1 MKKTLLLFFF
11 LMLFKDNI
19 AQVSTQEEIVYDF
32 VQQPPKF
39 PGGQEA
45 LIKFIAQNLTNI
57 KSSSDK
63 YIAPTKIIVQ
73 FIVMKDSSLR
83 DINVIRGGS
92 PEIDSAVS
100 QLFQKMP
107 KWIPAEQNGY
117 LVNAR
122 FILPLNIEYDV
133 EEIEQPEPPS
143 IPEELMIDIDK
154 RVYTVLEQLPSF
166 NGGVEQLNNYIVNN
180 LKCPDLKKDGTMIL
194 RFIVMKD
201 SSIKDI
207 SVIKEISKECSLATI
222 DMVQNM
228 PKWIPGKQ
236 NNIDVN
242 ALCQLKIA
250 FISTQDSSNNQRFA
264 ELSIDG
270 FRFPGGLTSM
280 YKFINENLLYPAYVF
295 ESGKEQEVVV
305 RFNILKNGKLSA
317 IRIHKSTC
325 VICNKY
331 AIDVVTKMP
340 NWLSTKEPNTQGE
353 ITITFKVDEATK
365 FLKTTNHQII
375 YE

>member
-19 AQVSTQEEIVYDF
+19 AQVSTQENIVYDF

-83 DINVIRGGS
+83 DIKVIKGGS

-122 FILPLNIEYDV
+122 FVLPLYIKYDI

-143 IPEELMIDIDK
+143 IPEEIEHKDVV
-154 RVYTVLEQLPSF
+154 VYEMVVKKASF
-166 NGGVEQLNNYIVNN
+166 PGGVEAMNTFIEKNLTYPESLFENRNNEEVI
-180 LKCPDLKKDGTMIL
+180 I
-194 RFIVMKD
+194 IMK
-201 SSIKDI
+201 IKDDGSI
-207 SVIKEISKECSLATI
+207 FDIQIKNSTNILCNKPALEV
-222 DMVQNM
+222 VQKM
-228 PKWIPGKQ
+228 PKWNPAI
-236 NNIDVN
+236 N
-242 ALCQLKIA
+242 LKGEQKA
-250 FISTQDSSNNQRFA
+250 
-264 ELSIDG
+264 
-270 FRFPGGLTSM
+270 M
-280 YKFINENLLYPAYVF
+280 VVF
-295 ESGKEQEVVV
+295 VKIIFTPDKKTEKMK
-305 RFNILKNGKLSA
+305 RKNGL
-317 IRIHKSTC
+317 IL
-325 VICNKY
+325 V
-331 AIDVVTKMP
+331 
-340 NWLSTKEPNTQGE
+340 E
-353 ITITFKVDEATK
+353 
-365 FLKTTNHQII
+365 
-375 YE
+375 

>member
-19 AQVSTQEEIVYDF
+19 AQVSTQENIVYDF

-63 YIAPTKIIVQ
+63 YNAPTKIIVQ

-83 DINVIRGGS
+83 DIKVIKGGS

-122 FILPLNIEYDV
+122 FVLPLNIEYDV

-143 IPEELMIDIDK
+143 IPEEIEYKDV
-154 RVYTVLEQLPSF
+154 VYDMVVKKASF
-166 NGGVEQLNNYIVNN
+166 PGGVEAMNTFIEKNLTYPESLFENRNNEEVEVSMKVLENGSLFNIEI
-180 LKCPDLKKDGTMIL
+180 KKSTNEVCNKPAL
-194 RFIVMKD
+194 EV
-201 SSIKDI
+201 
-207 SVIKEISKECSLATI
+207 
-222 DMVQNM
+222 VQKM
-228 PKWIPGKQ
+228 PKWNPAMIGDGEAKAM
-236 NNIDVN
+236 IVN
-242 ALCQLKIA
+242 V
-250 FISTQDSSNNQRFA
+250 T
-264 ELSIDG
+264 
-270 FRFPGGLTSM
+270 
-280 YKFINENLLYPAYVF
+280 
-295 ESGKEQEVVV
+295 
-305 RFNILKNGKLSA
+305 ILFTPDKKTEKMKRKNGL
-317 IRIHKSTC
+317 IL
-325 VICNKY
+325 V
-331 AIDVVTKMP
+331 
-340 NWLSTKEPNTQGE
+340 E
-353 ITITFKVDEATK
+353 
-365 FLKTTNHQII
+365 
-375 YE
+375 